1 MRRALGSKRMDNA
14 QEHKADLDDTLAALA
29 GELWDLYGNRYR
41 GLYLYGSYARGEADE
56 GSDVDLLLVL
66 ADEVR
71 PTTEIKRS
79 SAAVSALSLES
90 GYLLAVLPVSEEEYR
105 AGAKPFLVNARRDS
119 VPVAA
124 AASG

>member
-1 MRRALGSKRMDNA
+1 MPQSSGRFWFVPR
-14 QEHKADLDDTLAALA
+14 
-29 GELWDLYGNRYR
+29 LYPYGVRYQ

-66 ADEVR
+66 TGEVR
-71 PTTEIKRS
+71 PIAEIRRS

-90 GYLLAVLPVSEEEYR
+90 DYLLAVLPVSEEEYR
-105 AGAKPFLVNARRDS
+105 ASGKPFLANARREA

-124 AASG
+124 DVSS